1 MAEGDVDIVIEFS
14 ERGNAVRV
22 MHGQKL
28 LYYSMETSPM
38 HALRK
43 ADTYKAMHER
53 QGYRVNIVKE
63 RIEA

>member
-1 MAEGDVDIVIEFS
+1 MAEGDVNIIIEFS
-14 ERGNAVRV
+14 ERSNAVRV
-22 MHGQKL
+22 MHGKKL
-28 LYYSMETSPM
+28 LYYATEDSPM

-63 RIEA
+63 RI